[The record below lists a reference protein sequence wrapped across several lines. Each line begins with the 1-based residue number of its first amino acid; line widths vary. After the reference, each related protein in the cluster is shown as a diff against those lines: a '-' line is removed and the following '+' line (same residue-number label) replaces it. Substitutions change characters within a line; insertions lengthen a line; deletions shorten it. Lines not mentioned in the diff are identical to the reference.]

1 MSHLTSWLLAL
12 TLIGSPVT
20 GGLCAVMCGHASAPT
35 AHCHDELTESMQ
47 PVMSSEAV
55 CASAIADGAYVF
67 EGSALPHV
75 AMLPDSGGSLP
86 NLTDTGDL
94 IHRLNVPITVG
105 WVMPRLVL
113 RL

>member
-1 MSHLTSWLLAL
+1 MTHLTPWLLAL

-35 AHCHDELTESMQ
+35 AHCHDELTEPMQ
-47 PVMSSEAV
+47 AAMSSDAV
-55 CASAIADGAYVF
+55 CGSAVVDGAYVF

-75 AMLPDSGGSLP
+75 ALLTDSGGSLP
-86 NLTDTGDL
+86 NLTDTRSL
-94 IHRLNVPITVG
+94 IHRLSIPITVG
-105 WVMPRLVL
+105 WVMPPLVL